1 MTNFWT
7 MSVALAGLSMAVPGV
22 GPQTLEQ
29 CRAKARAELADY
41 NQRVCAHVSSRL
53 GARRAC
59 EDRAADVYLHA
70 VDNCVRDDNLRRA
83 REAAQPRR

>member
-7 MSVALAGLSMAVPGV
+7 MAVALAALGMAAPLAAQ
-22 GPQTLEQ
+22 QTLDQ

-41 NQRVCAHVSSRL
+41 NKRICSHDWSSRV
-53 GARRAC
+53 RRAC
-59 EDRAADVYLHA
+59 EDRANDVYLHA
-70 VDNCVRDDNLRRA
+70 VDLCVRNDNLRRA